1 MGVLSWDIVFEVF
14 LVLGGLGLFL
24 YGMKIMSDGLE
35 NIAGDRL
42 RIVLEKATSNRFFG
56 ILVGTVVTCIIQ
68 SSSATTVMVVGFV
81 NASMLTLTQAI
92 SVIMGANIGTTITA
106 QIISFKIDPIAP
118 LCIFAGLVLYLFF
131 KKRTTKNTGYILLGF
146 GILFFGISTMGAP
159 LKEFSKLDGFK
170 VMLMTFQ
177 SPILSLLA
185 GLVFTAI
192 IQSSSATTGIIVA
205 LYLGGVDLPFQTAAY
220 LVLGSNIGTCITAM
234 LASIPASRESK
245 RAALAHVLFNV
256 IGCAIFGSLILVF
269 PGILDWIQATWPDG
283 ARQVAM
289 FHTLFNMS
297 TVVVLVGFIKQL
309 ALLVHK
315 VIPEIESE
323 NAVTKKLV
331 YLDPSIMQMPSIAV
345 TQAQRE
351 LDRMGRMALENL
363 QLALETFF
371 SGDTSKAE
379 NVLEVEDTLDYLNH
393 NITTWLVRIRG
404 LKLTDADMER
414 LGVMLHTVSDME
426 RIGDHA
432 ENIVEYAMFEDKYG
446 TKISQAAI
454 DELRELSEA
463 TIETITLALKIFK
476 NRDTSLLHDIDRL
489 EQRVDDMAIECVENH
504 IQRLQD
510 EVCDP
515 RGGVMFTD
523 MVTDLERCAD
533 HADNIAYSILG
544 NQIWSVSRHKLLSA
558 DQWDYSSASPKR

>member
-1 MGVLSWDIVFEVF
+1 MGVLTWDLIFKVF
-14 LVLGGLGLFL
+14 LIFGGLGLFL
-24 YGMKIMSDGLE
+24 FGMKIMSDGLE
-35 NIAGDRL
+35 NMAGDRL
-42 RIVLEKATSNRFFG
+42 RSILEKATAHRFFG
-56 ILVGTVVTCIIQ
+56 IIVGTVVTCIIQ

-92 SVIMGANIGTTITA
+92 SIIMGANIGTTITA

-118 LCIFAGLVLYLFF
+118 LCIFAGLVMHMFF
-131 KKRTTKNTGYILLGF
+131 KKRNTKNTGYILLGF

-159 LKEFSKLDGFK
+159 LKEFSKLDWFQS
-170 VMLMTFQ
+170 MLLTFQ
-177 SPILSLLA
+177 HPFLSLLA
-185 GLVFTAI
+185 GIIFTAI

-205 LYLGGVDLPFQTAAY
+205 LYLGGVNLPFQTAAY

-234 LASIPASRESK
+234 LASIAASRESK

-256 IGCAIFGSLILVF
+256 IGCIIFGTLIMAF
-269 PGILDWIQATWPDG
+269 PGILTWIQVTWKDG

-289 FHTLFNMS
+289 FHTLFNVS

-309 ALLVHK
+309 AMLVHK

-323 NAVTKKLV
+323 NAATKKLV
-331 YLDPSIMQMPSIAV
+331 FLGSSIMQIPAIAV

-351 LDRMGRMALENL
+351 LDRMGAMALENL

-371 SGDTSKAE
+371 TGDTSKTAT
-379 NVLEVEDTLDYLNH
+379 VLEVEDTIDYLNH

-404 LKLTDADMER
+404 LKLSDVDMEK
-414 LGVMLHTVSDME
+414 LGTMLHTVSDIE

-432 ENIVEYAMFEDKYG
+432 ENIVEYAMFEEKYG
-446 TKISQAAI
+446 TKISQAAM
-454 DELRELSEA
+454 DELRELSDA
-463 TIETITLALKIFK
+463 TVETIKLALKTFK
-476 NRDTSLLHDIDRL
+476 DRDASLLHVIDKL
-489 EQRVDDMAIECVENH
+489 EQKVDDMSITCVENH

-533 HADNIAYSILG
+533 HANNIAYSILG
-544 NQIWSVSRHKLLSA
+544 NQIWSISRHKLLSA
-558 DQWDYSSASPKR
+558 DQWDLNANPKR